1 MPNPPEN
8 ANQRTRSE
16 AELTTSKQTPT
27 KSIRY
32 VDNRTEMND
41 ASRNLKPGEVV
52 VFRDIDP
59 EVLQDFLDFE
69 WTDADESSL
78 EFDEQEI

>member
-1 MPNPPEN
+1 MDV
-8 ANQRTRSE
+8 AYI
-16 AELTTSKQTPT
+16 LG
-27 KSIRY
+27 
-32 VDNRTEMND
+32 EM
-41 ASRNLKPGEVV
+41 LPGQ
-52 VFRDIDP
+52 VFALEGIDP

>member
-1 MPNPPEN
+1 M
-8 ANQRTRSE
+8 
-16 AELTTSKQTPT
+16 TTSNQTPT
-27 KSIRY
+27 KSIKY

-69 WTDADESSL
+69 WTDADEASL
-78 EFDEQEI
+78 ELDEQES

>member
-1 MPNPPEN
+1 MPNPHDN
-8 ANQRTRSE
+8 AHQRTRSE
-16 AELTTSKQTPT
+16 AEVTTSNQTPT
-27 KSIRY
+27 KSIKY

-69 WTDADESSL
+69 WTDADEASL
-78 EFDEQEI
+78 ELDEQES

>member
-1 MPNPPEN
+1 M
-8 ANQRTRSE
+8 
-16 AELTTSKQTPT
+16 TTSKQTPT

>member
-1 MPNPPEN
+1 MT
-8 ANQRTRSE
+8 AFH
-16 AELTTSKQTPT
+16 QTPT

-32 VDNRTEMND
+32 VDNRTEMNE

-69 WTDADESSL
+69 WTDADEASL
-78 EFDEQEI
+78 GSDEQED